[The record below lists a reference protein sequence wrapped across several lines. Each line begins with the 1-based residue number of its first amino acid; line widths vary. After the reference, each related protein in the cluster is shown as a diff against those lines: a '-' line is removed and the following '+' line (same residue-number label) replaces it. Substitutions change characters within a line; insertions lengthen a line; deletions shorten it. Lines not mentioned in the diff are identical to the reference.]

1 MVFQVYKSHLQ
12 IISHLI
18 FFPIEIT
25 AYLGENCVPREKD
38 HNAIGKTSSQ
48 ANFEVSFV

>member
-1 MVFQVYKSHLQ
+1 MVAKCVCVCVSVYHILF
-12 IISHLI
+12 

-25 AYLGENCVPREKD
+25 AYLGENCVTREKD